1 MKPESDATALQ
12 NRNQK
17 AESRNGGQGLAAAET
32 RPHPGPPSAVALLRR
47 TGPLPQERELTPLR
61 EGLAAGETAAAPEEA
76 HPVFR
81 QALEILRRE
90 MPPPEA
96 RGTTPGLQSPQTAQ
110 DPQPE
115 PAGTSSRPP
124 PARFAS
130 APDQPMEGRPALDL
144 PTNFT
149 NGHESGPDQP
159 MEGRP
164 VLDSAL
170 RTPHSALATE
180 IIPARMLNEFVYCQ
194 RLFYYEFVEGVFVES
209 ADTLRGGAIHQRVD
223 SGSGALAKATKAE
236 SRKRKAEMPGPG
248 KPKAEEATAKNA
260 DALTPALSPRRG
272 GEETTAENADKPEP
286 ETIHSRSVQMGSER
300 LGVVAKMDL
309 VEVRAALAD
318 GGRDHETTGPR
329 DHGAP
334 AKGAAPANG
343 TGDKGGDKGAR
354 PHPGPL
360 PQEREA
366 DLFTQAS
373 DKGPGKGADKGAD
386 KGIRNRAADGTGDLL
401 AALEVCPVDYKAG
414 APREG
419 EEANELWDTDK
430 MQLGLQALILRDNG
444 YSCNEGVIYYRATK
458 QRVRLPITCE
468 LESWVLQNV
477 AQARRVVA
485 GPIPAPLVHSPKCV
499 RCSLAP
505 VCLPDET
512 RMFQVRSAECGVRS
526 AEHESAGPALAPP
539 RRLIAARDDTRALYL
554 NTQGYRVGCKD
565 EVLQVKEKDKVIE
578 EVRMRDVSHVALF
591 GNIQISTQ
599 AIQSLC
605 ELEIPVTYFSMG
617 GWFYGITRGHGMKN
631 VFLRMEQ
638 FRLAREETAC
648 LALARQFVHGKIRNH
663 RTLLMR
669 NHLEPPESII
679 LKLKRASEDALSAA
693 SIQELLGVEGAAA
706 SQYFGQ
712 FSGMVKVEDDLP
724 GLETRRKDDRQ
735 AAFNFNFSNRNRRPP
750 TDPVNAMLSLAY
762 SLLSKDC
769 TLAALAVGF
778 DPYLGFYHQPRF
790 GRPALGLDLMEEF
803 RPLIAESTVLS
814 CINNRVVTEKDF
826 VRAGQAVNLSAP
838 GRKRFFQTYE
848 QRMSSL
854 ITHPLFDYK
863 VSYRR
868 ALELQ
873 ARLLAKTLTGEIAQY
888 LPLVTR

>member
-1 MKPESDATALQ
+1 MDEQKPIPAQPRSTEPEEPIA
-12 NRNQK
+12 
-17 AESRNGGQGLAAAET
+17 SRGLSPGAGSARSGGLARRGQPRQATTKPQRLEIVVRLAPAEPQQSEPPKPVAEVAAEPSLVSPTAIEPVLT
-32 RPHPGPPSAVALLRR
+32 RPMGEGKVAGREAE
-47 TGPLPQERELTPLR
+47 PQ
-61 EGLAAGETAAAPEEA
+61 
-76 HPVFR
+76 
-81 QALEILRRE
+81 Q
-90 MPPPEA
+90 
-96 RGTTPGLQSPQTAQ
+96 
-110 DPQPE
+110 
-115 PAGTSSRPP
+115 
-124 PARFAS
+124 
-130 APDQPMEGRPALDL
+130 
-144 PTNFT
+144 
-149 NGHESGPDQP
+149 
-159 MEGRP
+159 
-164 VLDSAL
+164 
-170 RTPHSALATE
+170 
-180 IIPARMLNEFVYCQ
+180 IPARMLNEFVYCQ

-223 SGSGALAKATKAE
+223 SGTGALPKA
-236 SRKRKAEMPGPG
+236 KRKSEKD
-248 KPKAEEATAKNA
+248 KPKAGDEATPAAADSAAKDAETQNA
-260 DALTPALSPRRG
+260 
-272 GEETTAENADKPEP
+272 EP

-300 LGVVAKMDL
+300 LGVIAKMDL
-309 VEVRAALAD
+309 VESKA
-318 GGRDHETTGPR
+318 E
-329 DHGAP
+329 
-334 AKGAAPANG
+334 K
-343 TGDKGGDKGAR
+343 
-354 PHPGPL
+354 
-360 PQEREA
+360 E
-366 DLFTQAS
+366 
-373 DKGPGKGADKGAD
+373 
-386 KGIRNRAADGTGDLL
+386 DLL

-414 APREG
+414 APKEG
-419 EEANELWDTDK
+419 EEANELWDTDR

-444 YSCNEGVIYYRATK
+444 YTCNEGVIYYRATK
-458 QRVRLPITCE
+458 QRVRLPITTE
-468 LESWVLQNV
+468 LENWILQNI
-477 AQARRVVA
+477 AEAKRVIA

-512 RMFQVRSAECGVRS
+512 RMLAQTTLKVDVSLGEKTGTPATESEDSRQV
-526 AEHESAGPALAPP
+526 AGEPP

-554 NTQGYRVGCKD
+554 NTPGYRVGCKD
-565 EVLQVKEKDKVIE
+565 EVLVVKDKDRVIE

-605 ELEIPVTYFSMG
+605 EQEVPVTYFSMG

-638 FRLAREETAC
+638 FRLARDETTC
-648 LALARQFVHGKIRNH
+648 LSLARQFVHGKIRNH

-669 NHLEPPESII
+669 NHLEPPEAII
-679 LKLKRASEDALSAA
+679 GKLKRASEDALAAA
-693 SIQELLGVEGAAA
+693 SIEELLGIEGAAA
-706 SQYFGQ
+706 SQYFQQ

-724 GLETRRKDDRQ
+724 GLETQRKDHGQ
-735 AAFNFNFSNRNRRPP
+735 LAFNFNFSNRNRRPP

-762 SLLSKDC
+762 SMLSKDC

-873 ARLLAKTLTGEIAQY
+873 ARLLAQTLTGEIVDY
-888 LPLVTR
+888 IPLMTR